1 MRAYVHGACMAHAR
15 RVHGA
20 CTVRVW
26 HGLVGTALREERER
40 ALKRRIS
47 AVGLMRM
54 SPAEFVRRGSLVHV
68 LVSVV
73 SHVVVAFAPISNR

>member
-1 MRAYVHGACMAHAR
+1 MAHAR

-20 CTVRVW
+20 CAVRVW
-26 HGLVGTALREERER
+26 HGLVGTALREER

-54 SPAEFVRRGSLVHV
+54 PPAEFVRRGSLVHV
-68 LVSVV
+68 LVSAV
-73 SHVVVAFAPISNR
+73 SLVVVAFAPISNR